1 MDFKDFLNVQ
11 EKLLE
16 AQMNVIRELKQ
27 HDTPSKRRKITQID
41 MVIDILNDA
50 GRFLHIQEIITRV
63 KQKHGIEL
71 DREIIVSSMAK
82 KITKGHLFKRVAPNT
97 YDLLQR

>member
-16 AQMNVIRELKQ
+16 AQVNVIRELKQ
-27 HDTPSKRRKITQID
+27 HNFSSGRRKTTQIE
-41 MVIDILNDA
+41 MVVDILKDA
-50 GRFLHIQEIITRV
+50 GQFLHIQEIITRV
-63 KQKHGIEL
+63 KQKYGIEL

-82 KITKGHLFKRVAPNT
+82 KINKGHLFKRVAPNT
-97 YDLLQR
+97 YDLLHR